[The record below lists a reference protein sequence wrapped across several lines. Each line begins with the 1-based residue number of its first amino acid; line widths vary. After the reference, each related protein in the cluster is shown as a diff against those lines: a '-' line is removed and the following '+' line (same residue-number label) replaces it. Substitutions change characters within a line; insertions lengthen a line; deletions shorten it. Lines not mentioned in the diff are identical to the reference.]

1 MPHRIPKEMHELLCR
16 TVGEFVTHWAM
27 VERCVDFCIAIV
39 YQRAGGKRQYKELPQ
54 GHSRRIRFLR
64 HCFNQLTAV
73 ADFADEG
80 RSLLDRTN
88 ALTNVRHMIVHG
100 CLSSYVSDNDEWL
113 FVKHDISPDKQMHVS
128 NALRT
133 HLGENVNEAFA
144 LSTDLIDFT
153 NRLLQTVVPEHELH
167 ELFRHP

>member
-16 TVGEFVTHWAM
+16 TVGEFITHWAM

-39 YQRAGGKRQYKELPQ
+39 YQKAGGKHLDNKIPQ
-54 GHSRRIRFLR
+54 PLSRRTRFLR
-64 HCFNQLTAV
+64 RCFNQLTAL

-80 RSLLDRTN
+80 RSLLDRIK

-100 CLSSYVSDNDEWL
+100 CLSSYTSDNDEWL
-113 FVKHDISPDKQMHVS
+113 FVKHDISPDKQIHVS
-128 NALRT
+128 NALRI
-133 HLGENVNEAFA
+133 HLGENINEVDA

-153 NRLLQTVVPEHELH
+153 DRFLQAVVPKHELH
-167 ELFRHP
+167 ELFRRL

>member
-1 MPHRIPKEMHELLCR
+1 MPHRIPKAIHEPLCK

-27 VERCVDFCIAIV
+27 VERCVDFCIAIIF
-39 YQRAGGKRQYKELPQ
+39 QKAGGKHQYKEIPR

-64 HCFNQLTAV
+64 HCFNQLTV
-73 ADFADEG
+73 LADFADEG

-100 CLSSYVSDNDEWL
+100 CLSSYTSDNDQLL
-113 FVKHDISPDKQMHVS
+113 FVKLDISPDKQMHVS
-128 NALRT
+128 NELRI
-133 HLGENVNEAFA
+133 HLGENINEAFA

-153 NRLLQTVVPEHELH
+153 DRFLQAVVPKHELH
-167 ELFRHP
+167 ELFRRL